1 MRNACGV
8 KAPTRRRIVLSL
20 AAAILIAAPALYLLL
35 RTPTVQIHGTFTQI
49 EPLAC
54 TAKARSHLA
63 GARIV
68 FMDQEGREVA
78 STGVTAPVRE
88 RTETVLGFAHCR
100 EWAAYQVT
108 VPRVQGYVV
117 QLPARGARLPPVSY
131 GRLAAHRFEYD
142 FTY

>member
-1 MRNACGV
+1 M
-8 KAPTRRRIVLSL
+8 RRRIVLIL
-20 AAAILIAAPALYLLL
+20 AAVVVIAAPAMYLLL
-35 RTPTVQIHGTFTQI
+35 RTPTVRIHGTFTQI
-49 EPLAC
+49 EPLPC
-54 TAKARSHLA
+54 TARARTHLA
-63 GARIV
+63 RARVV

-78 STGVTAPVRE
+78 STGVTAPVRA

-117 QLPARGARLPPVSY
+117 QLPMRGARLPPVSY
-131 GRLAAHRFEYD
+131 GRLAAHRFKYD